1 MALPIYESGNIKL
14 TDAPSLQY
22 VDIQQQEKTN
32 QRIGQFLQF
41 ASEVT
46 GSLATDYAQEQ
57 AIKYTIANPITKDR
71 IDASIASGTDPLQG
85 ILTGGMDYNAAL
97 KKATAQQTAGVLE
110 NELHAHFSD
119 VIARVDR
126 NELTNREEILN
137 ELQSPIQGQ
146 IKFFSQ
152 IDPEIASAY
161 GNQATNIATNKYQ
174 TALALLNKKAEEKSL
189 IESEQYG
196 INASKDFDE
205 FLRNNPGA
213 SAAAIKEY
221 INASETVAMQ
231 NSYKFST
238 KPNELLEFHKKR
250 LKIVK
255 DNYLSEQIAKEFQG
269 KDILEVVDSLRN
281 NKSMYSKH
289 YKEMDPVEQID
300 FENLLKTDLNLY
312 KADNAAQ
319 NQQLAR
325 DLRIAEAYVNEMAD
339 IPTEIVDR
347 INSNIDVDSVQY
359 INWQA
364 LLDTNEN
371 LQTFKKMPL
380 NELQQMQIDL
390 NNRINRGEAESG
402 ELFKATQLRQMV
414 SNLTKKLADDQTLT
428 VLSMAGIYEDLDFSD
443 YAKLKTQMNARSYN
457 MNKYGKLYNINKPKL
472 LSKQDVNNYTQALLS
487 SSTEDRSLLI
497 EAVAEAAGENAYQV
511 FNEVAK
517 DSPAIGHFAQ
527 LILRDID
534 QTTSSLFENGL
545 TASQQFTPN
554 VPNATDL
561 FAEEFGTA
569 YDLHPGMMT
578 NIIESANVIYL
589 GLLQKE
595 RKPLAAYDKSAETA
609 QFDKGLYT
617 KALELASGA
626 KEIDGVMYGGVVDY
640 NGQKISLPSSIA
652 RDEFDSKM
660 RAATPDNIITAMAIK
675 VDAETY
681 IPLFSKINGKY
692 YLNTYDP
699 NTGRER
705 VTDQVV
711 AQPLLEMK
719 QGDFTQREFDIDR
732 IRDANLE
739 MDSDKHAFI
748 NIDGAYF
755 VPDFDPTY
763 KIMIDVESVYNQAQ
777 TIRGVGGFDPAIL
790 EKQRLRASFEQQERF
805 RINQLPKEL
814 RADELRKLKVRLEK
828 EF

>member
-137 ELQSPIQGQ
+137 ELQAPIQGQ

-238 KPNELLEFHKKR
+238 NPNKLLELHKNR

-269 KDILEVVDSLRN
+269 KDILEVVDGLRN
-281 NKSMYSKH
+281 NKSIYSKH

-300 FENLLKTDLNLY
+300 FETLLKTDLNLY
-312 KADNAAQ
+312 KADNAARDKIARRQ
-319 NQQLAR
+319 LDLIRQSYLDQGQRIPPDIIKTMYGLVEPGSDFMGEIDLMVKESIETEQLNKSNLPDLVSELNDLTNRRIDPDQDLSIPETQRLNRLEPYVKNMYVALKNDPVGLMGKRDGNFEELDLNDPDLENKVLARKSLVERNASKYGINDLDKDMMIFTKSEVNAFVNTYMRSDGQTRVAMLQVLDEKFGADNSAALVQLVNGGLPTTAELSSYFNNPTLTERFLSFDEKDERDRLKVVAQDLGTTYREIRTEIANQLADFR
-325 DLRIAEAYVNEMAD
+325 NVVMLQNPFNKSIATQKMDNINDALTYLAISEMQTGQSVSNAITKATKDLKESFQIKDTYYVPSIYNGNPIDPDEIIAKAERIKDIHLAD
-339 IPTEIVDR
+339 FNAVPFGSFMGIVDEKER
-347 INSNIDVDSVQY
+347 
-359 INWQA
+359 
-364 LLDTNEN
+364 N
-371 LQTFKKMPL
+371 LEFRT
-380 NELQQMQIDL
+380 
-390 NNRINRGEAESG
+390 
-402 ELFKATQLRQMV
+402 QMV
-414 SNLTKKLADDQTLT
+414 ENGKWQNTADGTGLIY
-428 VLSMAGIYEDLDFSD
+428 GITMSD
-443 YAKLKTQMNARSYN
+443 GSF
-457 MNKYGKLYNINKPKL
+457 GPI
-472 LSKQDVNNYTQALLS
+472 QDVNGNFLTFKF
-487 SSTEDRSLLI
+487 DD
-497 EAVAEAAGENAYQV
+497 
-511 FNEVAK
+511 AK
-517 DSPAIGHFAQ
+517 MV
-527 LILRDID
+527 
-534 QTTSSLFENGL
+534 
-545 TASQQFTPN
+545 
-554 VPNATDL
+554 VP
-561 FAEEFGTA
+561 F
-569 YDLHPGMMT
+569 T
-578 NIIESANVIYL
+578 NIDITVPEGETVLELI
-589 GLLQKE
+589 GRKE
-595 RKPLAAYDKSAETA
+595 R
-609 QFDKGLYT
+609 
-617 KALELASGA
+617 A
-626 KEIDGVMYGGVVDY
+626 KMSDEEYEKRYGR
-640 NGQKISLPSSIA
+640 K
-652 RDEFDSKM
+652 
-660 RAATPDNIITAMAIK
+660 
-675 VDAETY
+675 
-681 IPLFSKINGKY
+681 
-692 YLNTYDP
+692 
-699 NTGRER
+699 
-705 VTDQVV
+705 
-711 AQPLLEMK
+711 
-719 QGDFTQREFDIDR
+719 
-732 IRDANLE
+732 
-739 MDSDKHAFI
+739 
-748 NIDGAYF
+748 
-755 VPDFDPTY
+755 
-763 KIMIDVESVYNQAQ
+763 
-777 TIRGVGGFDPAIL
+777 RGT
-790 EKQRLRASFEQQERF
+790 R
-805 RINQLPKEL
+805 
-814 RADELRKLKVRLEK
+814 
-828 EF
+828 